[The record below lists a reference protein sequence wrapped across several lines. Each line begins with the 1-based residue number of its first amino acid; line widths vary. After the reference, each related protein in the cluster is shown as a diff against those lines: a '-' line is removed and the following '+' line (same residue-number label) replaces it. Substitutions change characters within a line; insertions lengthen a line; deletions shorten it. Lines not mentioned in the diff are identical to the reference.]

1 MRGVGVAI
9 IITTYVCLRPDLGVT
24 GVDSKMK
31 HHGLC

>member
-9 IITTYVCLRPDLGVT
+9 IITYVCRRPGLGVT